1 MYENMDDI
9 FFVQVQIRVHEYFT
23 NDNVLVYT
31 KTLDA
36 KYSHSKLT
44 VCVVH
49 YLCRNQPVGICVVP
63 LDLSPLPY
71 TRYNLTYWSKME
83 PQCFL

>member
-1 MYENMDDI
+1 MILLSKYEIMDDV

-31 KTLDA
+31 KALDA

-44 VCVVH
+44 VSVVH
-49 YLCRNQPVGICVVP
+49 
-63 LDLSPLPY
+63 
-71 TRYNLTYWSKME
+71 
-83 PQCFL
+83 